1 MFPDLS
7 KETFRDFSQVAYL
20 GAFIISF
27 DNAIVGIVL
36 YYSHHL
42 PALWTAF
49 ALYWVAV
56 ALTIIVSFAAVPIS
70 CCYQQPH
77 AISEVSGVWLLAFVP
92 LIVTSAVG
100 STLVPHLPSTPSQLT
115 LTVSFLSWSLGQAI
129 CSIILCIYLWRLLT
143 ASLPS
148 RDLIISGFVPMGPTG
163 EGAFSIQNLSTGLGN
178 HIEKKSYALPIGE
191 LPRTRVSMT
200 AVAEGI
206 NWLGVFIALCLVA
219 LATFWMAQAALSVIL
234 RVPKRF
240 NVGFWSCVFPF
251 AVYTNALSRLAQ
263 DLNNSGF
270 RGWAATCAVVTTL
283 LWLICAL
290 ATFWQGVVKGQPFFA
305 PGKEGWQE
313 KGALKERLKAGSGSD
328 VEA

>member
-1 MFPDLS
+1 MFPDLC
-7 KETFRDFSQVAYL
+7 KETFRDFSQVAYF
-20 GAFIISF
+20 GAFNISF
-27 DNAIVGIVL
+27 DNVIIGIVL
-36 YYSHHL
+36 YYPHYSS
-42 PALWTAF
+42 AIWIAF

-56 ALTIIVSFAAVPIS
+56 ALTIIVSFAAIPIS
-70 CCYQQPH
+70 CCYQEPH
-77 AISEVSGVWLLAFVP
+77 VISEVSGVWLLAFIP

-100 STLVPHLPSTPSQLT
+100 GTLVPYLPSTPGQLT

-143 ASLPS
+143 SSLPS
-148 RDLIISGFVPMGPTG
+148 RDLIISCFVPVGPTG
-163 EGAFSIQNLSTGLGN
+163 EGAFSIQKLATGLGN
-178 HIEKKSYALPIGE
+178 YIQKKSYALPLGGP
-191 LPRTRVSMT
+191 PRTQDSMA

-206 NWLGVFIALCLVA
+206 NWLGIFIALCLVA
-219 LATFWMAQAALSVIL
+219 FATFWIVQAIFSVMQ

-270 RGWAATCAVVTTL
+270 RGWAATCAVITTL
-283 LWLICAL
+283 LWLFCAL
-290 ATFWQGVVKGQPFFA
+290 VTFWQGVVKGQLFFT
-305 PGKEGWQE
+305 PGKAGWHE
-313 KGALKERLKAGSGSD
+313 KRALEKRRKAGSSNR